1 MTPVN
6 AQDEEARIRT
16 TLEINSF
23 DLATLEKCLI
33 ENAYIPPSSE
43 EDAVKEVMYR
53 FYERYIDQAPQFPR
67 TPRLEDLFNPYPY
80 GDAPV
85 DDALGNTKSV
95 REAHKHER
103 ESAKYNAVRD
113 LIRII
118 ATRKIQTVKATQQT
132 PDAEQSKISTMEE
145 ELKLKREKMNL
156 LERQLETLNATL
168 AAEQEKTKAAEGNLK
183 LEKEKAALLE
193 KQLENLYVTLAVE
206 HDKTSTEAE
215 ELKIEREKTDL
226 LEKQVKSL
234 QTKYQAVQ
242 RLVDESYDS
251 ELERIENVNHI
262 RGPRRSSGFLTREDA
277 ATAAV
282 EEETPRTPPPAST
295 RRPAIYLTVDEQ
307 RAATAAANEIAQ
319 GEEEKKRAAEEEE
332 ARVLRNRIRRQR
344 LPPKPKSEP
353 AADTPEAVSQVEILG
368 EPSGPLL
375 NEDDATIPLEG
386 NRAKVKGKRKRSK
399 KETAVELAAEE
410 RSKSIA
416 GTPGLVQYATRAV
429 GRPKGSG
436 LMEKIR

>member
-103 ESAKYNAVRD
+103 ESAKYDAVRD

-132 PDAEQSKISTMEE
+132 QDAEQSKISTMEE
-145 ELKLKREKMNL
+145 EFKLKREKMNL

-183 LEKEKAALLE
+183 L
-193 KQLENLYVTLAVE
+193 
-206 HDKTSTEAE
+206 
-215 ELKIEREKTDL
+215 EREKTDL

-295 RRPAIYLTVDEQ
+295 RRPAIYLTVDGQ

>member
-1 MTPVN
+1 MSSSNLLTNNHQTSIPYNMTPVN

-43 EDAVKEVMYR
+43 KDAVKEVMYR

-103 ESAKYNAVRD
+103 ESAKYDAVRD

-132 PDAEQSKISTMEE
+132 QDAEQSKISTMEE
-145 ELKLKREKMNL
+145 EFKLKREKMNL

-183 LEKEKAALLE
+183 LEKEKAA
-193 KQLENLYVTLAVE
+193 
-206 HDKTSTEAE
+206 
-215 ELKIEREKTDL
+215 L

-386 NRAKVKGKRKRSK
+386 NRAKVKGKRKRGRRPYMGS
-399 KETAVELAAEE
+399 
-410 RSKSIA
+410 A
-416 GTPGLVQYATRAV
+416 GDSNLTIL
-429 GRPKGSG
+429 SS
-436 LMEKIR
+436 